1 MKDKKKARILLVDDE
16 YDITAS
22 LSMVLVDYGFEV
34 DSYNDPLA
42 ALSNFK
48 PSYYDL
54 VILDIKMPEM
64 NGFELYRELEKI
76 HNQIKVCFITAA
88 GETYYK
94 PLTKEAEE
102 YYKMHKDIV
111 LQKPFSNKRLVEEIK
126 KRMDL

>member
-1 MKDKKKARILLVDDE
+1 MKKKRILLVDDE
-16 YDITAS
+16 SDITTA
-22 LSMVLVDYGFEV
+22 LSMVLVEYEFEV

-76 HNQIKVCFITAA
+76 HSQIKVCFITAA
-88 GETYYK
+88 GETYYES
-94 PLTKEAEE
+94 LTEE
-102 YYKMHKDIV
+102 SEKYCKIHKDIF
-111 LQKPFSNKRLVEEIK
+111 LQKPFSNEELVEEIK
-126 KRMDL
+126 KRIDS